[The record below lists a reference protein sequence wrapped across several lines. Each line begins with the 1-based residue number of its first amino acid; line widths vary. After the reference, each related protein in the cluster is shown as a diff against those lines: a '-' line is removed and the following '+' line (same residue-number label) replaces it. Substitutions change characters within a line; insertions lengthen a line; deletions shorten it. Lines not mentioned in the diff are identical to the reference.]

1 MHKYFLRLFIEEEK
15 KVPSQPAGGERGERG
30 EKGEKGERTGD
41 RERERERGGGG
52 GGAAATG
59 VKPHPT
65 QHQMIARP
73 ILSVEFP
80 ETTFIAVTAY
90 QNEEVRLIKL
100 RYDHKLSFL

>member
-15 KVPSQPAGGERGERG
+15 KVPSQPAGGERG

>member
-15 KVPSQPAGGERGERG
+15 KVPSQPAGGERG

-90 QNEEVRLIKL
+90 QNEEVRLKKL

>member
-15 KVPSQPAGGERGERG
+15 KVPSQPAGGERGE
-30 EKGEKGERTGD
+30 KGEKGERTGD

-52 GGAAATG
+52 GAAAATG